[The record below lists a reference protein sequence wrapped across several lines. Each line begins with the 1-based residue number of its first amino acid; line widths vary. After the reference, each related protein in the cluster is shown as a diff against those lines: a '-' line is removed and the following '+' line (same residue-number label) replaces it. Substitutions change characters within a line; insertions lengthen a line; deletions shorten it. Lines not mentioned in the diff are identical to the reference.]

1 MDNPEP
7 IKKMAQFQTFPSSRP
22 RAVFQSEFKQIP
34 NEVGHYVAINYITV
48 RDPNYLKRFTELFA
62 TRAGAI
68 DGIPGFLGMHLLEPQ
83 NQTNDPIKSTQT
95 YDPET
100 GIKDSTAPVYLV
112 VTHWRDEKS
121 FQNWTRSAQFI
132 EGHRR
137 GFADVANARALGKM
151 NPMSSDMKTYTII
164 ST

>member
-1 MDNPEP
+1 MT
-7 IKKMAQFQTFPSSRP
+7 KFQTFPSSRP

-34 NEVGHYVAINYITV
+34 NEIGHYVAINFITIH
-48 RDPNYLKRFTELFA
+48 DQAYLKRFTELFG

-83 NQTNDPIKSTQT
+83 NHAGDKADTVKR
-95 YDPET
+95 YDATT
-100 GIKDSTAPVYLV
+100 GIKESASPVYLV
-112 VTHWRDEKS
+112 ITHWKDEKS

-137 GFADVANARALGKM
+137 GFTDIAQARGLGKM